1 MLDNLPRI
9 LTLVAAIGAGISG
22 GVFFGFSTFIMGALG
37 RMPDRQGLVA
47 MQEINR
53 GAPNPL
59 FMLALFGTGIVCL
72 VLGVSAV
79 RRLDDPAAIWQL
91 VGCLVYLAG
100 IVLTIVY
107 HIPRNN
113 VLDAVDPTSTGAV
126 DAWRGFRTGWT
137 TWNHVR
143 TLTSIGGSVALT
155 VAVRLG

>member
-1 MLDNLPRI
+1 MLDTLPRI

-22 GVFFGFSTFIMGALG
+22 GVFFAFSTFIMSSLG

-59 FMLALFGTGIVCL
+59 FMLALFGTAIVCL

-79 RRLDDPAAIWQL
+79 GRLGDPAAIWQL
-91 VGCLVYLAG
+91 VGCVLYLAT

-113 VLDAVDPTSTGAV
+113 VLDALDPAGTGAV
-126 DAWRGFRTGWT
+126 DAWRDYRTGWT
-137 TWNHVR
+137 NWNHVR
-143 TLTSIGGSVALT
+143 TLTSVGGSVALT

>member
-1 MLDNLPRI
+1 MLDTLPRI

-22 GVFFGFSTFIMGALG
+22 GVFFAFSTFIMSSLG
-37 RMPDRQGLVA
+37 RLPGRQGLVA

-59 FMLALFGTGIVCL
+59 FMLALFGTALVCL

-79 RRLDDPAAIWQL
+79 RRLGDPVALWQL
-91 VGCLVYLAG
+91 VGCAIYLVA

-107 HIPRNN
+107 HVPHNN
-113 VLDAVDPTSTGAV
+113 VLDAVDPDGTGAV
-126 DAWRGFRTGWT
+126 DAWREYRTGWT
-137 TWNHVR
+137 AWNHVR
-143 TLTSIGGSVALT
+143 TLTCVGGSVALT